1 MQQVRFTRPARMLD
15 VYSERVSAGDTAW
28 LCGKR
33 PRVPT
38 ARNLKAT
45 LYVWCEA
52 APTSSACSGLNMF
65 VHLTPPSP
73 PQAAGWRDPEPELA
87 DITQL

>member
-33 PRVPT
+33 PRVHT

-52 APTSSACSGLNMF
+52 APTSDACSGLNMF
-65 VHLTPPSP
+65 VHLTPPP
-73 PQAAGWRDPEPELA
+73 ARRRQQAGGTLNLNLL
-87 DITQL
+87 I